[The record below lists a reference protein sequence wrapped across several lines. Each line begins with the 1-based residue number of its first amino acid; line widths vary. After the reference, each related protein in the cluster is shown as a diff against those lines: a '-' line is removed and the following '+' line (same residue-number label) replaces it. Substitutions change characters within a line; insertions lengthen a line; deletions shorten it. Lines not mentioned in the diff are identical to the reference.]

1 MKPPRI
7 LLIAH
12 DPLLATGYGEALAGA
27 GFHVQA
33 SLEGRSALSSVDAFQ
48 PDAVLV
54 DLVLPD
60 LRGDEVI
67 AQLRASPATRLLPI
81 LALPTALEPI
91 ARAAVASGVSQL
103 LERSEHSI
111 ASVVRAMEQCLSPG
125 LPAVTPADQEPSDA
139 VRERCHAEMP
149 EKISALRKSLQ
160 KTHQSS
166 GLGPVLPELVQGLH
180 ELCERANILGRKP
193 LFHMAGALESLSFD
207 LQRMP
212 AQATPSILRTL
223 TQGID
228 FLAHLVESDHW
239 NKAVAPPRSRVLI
252 VDDDPNTRQ
261 IITAAMGIVGLSADS
276 TGTPSETLS
285 VAGASGFDLLFL
297 DVGLPEMSGIE
308 LCARIRQMEAYKTTP
323 IVFLTGMD
331 SFQNRVQSTLNGG
344 NDFIGKPFHLAELGV
359 KALLWVFKG
368 QIERSTLL

>member
-12 DPLLATGYGEALAGA
+12 DPLLATCYGEALAGA

-33 SLEGRSALSSVDAFQ
+33 LMEGRSALGSVGGFQ

-54 DLVLPD
+54 DLLLPD
-60 LRGDEVI
+60 VRGDEVI
-67 AQLRASPATRLLPI
+67 AQLRANPATRFLPI

-103 LERSEHSI
+103 LERSIHSI
-111 ASVVRAMEQCLSPG
+111 ASVVRTMEQCLYPNK
-125 LPAVTPADQEPSDA
+125 PAVTPADLEASDG

-160 KTHQSS
+160 KTHQPS
-166 GLGPVLPELVQGLH
+166 GFGPVLPELVQDLH
-180 ELCERANILGRKP
+180 ELCERANILGRQS

-212 AQATPSILRTL
+212 GQATPSTLRTL

-239 NKAVAPPRSRVLI
+239 NKAVAPGKSRVLI
-252 VDDDPNTRQ
+252 VEDDNNARQ
-261 IITAAMGIVGLSADS
+261 IITAAMGLVGLPAES
-276 TGTPSETLS
+276 TVTPSETLAL
-285 VAGASGFDLLFL
+285 AGASAFDLVFL

-308 LCARIRQMEAYKTTP
+308 LCARIRQIPAYRTTP

-331 SFQNRVQSTLNGG
+331 TFQNRVQSTLNGG
-344 NDFIGKPFHLAELGV
+344 NDFITKPFHLAELGV

-368 QIERSTLL
+368 QIEHSSLL

>member
-12 DPLLATGYGEALAGA
+12 DSLLATCYGEALAGA

-33 SLEGRSALSSVDAFQ
+33 LIEGRAALSSVEGFQ

-54 DLVLPD
+54 DLLLPD

-67 AQLRASPATRLLPI
+67 AQLRANPATHQLPI
-81 LALPTALEPI
+81 LAFPTALEPV

-103 LERSEHSI
+103 IERSSHPV
-111 ASVVRAMEQCLSPG
+111 AGVVRAMEQCLYPG
-125 LPAVTPADQEPSDA
+125 NPAIAPANLDA
-139 VRERCHAEMP
+139 SEAIRERCHSEMP
-149 EKISALRKSLQ
+149 EKVSALRNSLQ
-160 KTHQSS
+160 KTHQQS

-180 ELCERANILGRKP
+180 ALCERANVLGRP
-193 LFHMAGALESLSFD
+193 ALFHMAAAMESLSFD

-212 AQATPSILRTL
+212 AQATSSTLRTL

-228 FLAHLVESDHW
+228 FLAHLVEADHW
-239 NKAVAPPRSRVLI
+239 NQAVSPNVSRVLI
-252 VDDDPNTRQ
+252 VEDDPNARQ
-261 IITAAMGIVGLSADS
+261 IITAAMGLVGLTAES
-276 TGTPSETLS
+276 TGTPSETLAIATGS
-285 VAGASGFDLLFL
+285 AFDLIFL
-297 DVGLPEMSGIE
+297 DVGLPEMTGIE
-308 LCARIRQMEAYKTTP
+308 LCTKIRQIPIQQTTP

-331 SFQNRVQSTLNGG
+331 TFHHRVQSSLSGG

-359 KALLWVFKG
+359 KALFWVFKG
-368 QIERSTLL
+368 QIERSSFI